1 MRQYPNFF
9 LGIVTG
15 KKHPGSSF
23 GWHEGVA
30 RIHSLQ
36 CFIGMWHLCRKPK
49 ANKIFIRL
57 RKLNLTVNSIKTMIP
72 AVDLVFYKIVFLF
85 ERPAIHGSG
94 KVICNELH

>member
-15 KKHPGSSF
+15 KKHPGSFF

-36 CFIGMWHLCRKPK
+36 CFIGIWHLCRKSK
-49 ANKIFIRL
+49 ANKIIIRL
-57 RKLNLTVNSIKTMIP
+57 SKLNSTVNSNTSMIP
-72 AVDLVFYKIVFLF
+72 AVDLVFYRIVFLF
-85 ERPAIHGSG
+85 ERPEIH
-94 KVICNELH
+94 